1 MLNFYL
7 IILNIQGSHICFS
20 NLLVTISVR
29 FTYVIQENKFID
41 WQQFNAQHQQILDSI
56 NNELVADESQNAQD
70 DEEEFYPKIKSLPFG
85 SLQDCIE

>member
-1 MLNFYL
+1 
-7 IILNIQGSHICFS
+7 
-20 NLLVTISVR
+20 
-29 FTYVIQENKFID
+29 
-41 WQQFNAQHQQILDSI
+41 LDSI